1 MRLSPALAVV
11 LAVTASF
18 HPEARNIYRALNPS
32 EEYDTELPALPD
44 ALADPAIL
52 VFTKTNGFRHREAID
67 AGLAVFKEMAARR
80 GWTLFHTEN
89 GAVHNPEILP
99 RFKTVIWHNASGAPV
114 NEEQRAALKN
124 WIESG
129 GGFIGIHAATD
140 DSHSGWP
147 WYQRQLV
154 GARFIGHTLGP
165 QFQPAVIRVEDA
177 AHRAMRHLG
186 ATWEHTEEW
195 YSYDRSV
202 RGQPGAR
209 ILATVDET
217 TYSPRLKLLWTD
229 RDLSM
234 GDHPVIWTRAPGRG
248 RAFFSAPGALRRS
261 LPRRPLP
268 RRSGRRDRMGG
279 APRRRTRFRQL
290 TNQSPAL
297 PTQNGLDQA
306 MPPSIWRTRT

>member
-1 MRLSPALAVV
+1 MKLLLKAVAALAGLAVV

-154 GARFIGHTLGP
+154 GARFIGHTLGAAI
-165 QFQPAVIRVEDA
+165 PAGRHPRRGRRASRHA
-177 AHRAMRHLG
+177 ASR
-186 ATWEHTEEW
+186 
-195 YSYDRSV
+195 
-202 RGQPGAR
+202 
-209 ILATVDET
+209 
-217 TYSPRLKLLWTD
+217 
-229 RDLSM
+229 RDLGTHRRVVLLRPQRPRAAGSAHP
-234 GDHPVIWTRAPGRG
+234 GDRG
-248 RAFFSAPGALRRS
+248 
-261 LPRRPLP
+261 
-268 RRSGRRDRMGG
+268 
-279 APRRRTRFRQL
+279 
-290 TNQSPAL
+290 
-297 PTQNGLDQA
+297 
-306 MPPSIWRTRT
+306 

>member
-1 MRLSPALAVV
+1 MKLLLKAVAALAGLLAV
-11 LAVTASF
+11 LAVAASF
-18 HPEARNIYRALNPS
+18 HPEAGNVYRALNPS
-32 EEYDTELPALPD
+32 EEYDTQPPALPD
-44 ALADPAIL
+44 DLADPAIL
-52 VFTKTNGFRHREAID
+52 VFTKTNGYRHREAID
-67 AGLAVFKEMAARR
+67 AGLAVFAEMAARR
-80 GWTLFHTEN
+80 GWSLFHTEN
-89 GAVHNPEILP
+89 GAIHNSETLP
-99 RFKTVIWHNASGAPV
+99 RFQTVIWHNASGAPV
-114 NEEQRAALKN
+114 NEEQRSALKN

-177 AHRAMRHLG
+177 AHRAMRRLG
-186 ATWEHTEEW
+186 PTWEHTEEW

-209 ILATVDET
+209 VLATVDET

-234 GDHPVIWTRAPGRG
+234 GDHPVIWTRALGRG
-248 RAFFSAPGALRRS
+248 RAFFSALGHSAEAYR
-261 LPRRPLP
+261 
-268 RRSGRRDRMGG
+268 G
-279 APRRRTRFRQL
+279 APYQGVLEGAIEWAARL
-290 TNQSPAL
+290 GSEADS
-297 PTQNGLDQA
+297 GK
-306 MPPSIWRTRT
+306 